1 MVFKLFQLNTL
12 EKKGKILNQLMLS
25 INQQN
30 IQKLNLFAII
40 QMIFQKAIQ
49 MGIQLRIKQK
59 KRL

>member
-49 MGIQLRIKQK
+49 MGIQLRIKQTK
-59 KRL
+59 HL